1 MRPIAALVVIAV
13 ALCGISA
20 VAQTSSVRIGGI
32 IDRVEGQTL
41 SIRSSDG
48 QELSIML
55 PADVRITALANKSLN
70 DIKPGDFVG
79 AAAVADA
86 NGTLH
91 AQEVHIF
98 PESMRGSG
106 EGSRPMTGP
115 QQSMTNAT
123 VAEVVG
129 TPDGQSLKLQYPG
142 GQQEIDVG
150 PDDRVVAIIPG
161 DPSLLKPGA
170 AVVVFAS
177 KAPDGTLTARSVQ
190 AQKDGVKPMM

>member
-98 PESMRGSG
+98 PESMRGPGNYDAESCKKA
-106 EGSRPMTGP
+106 
-115 QQSMTNAT
+115 NART
-123 VAEVVG
+123 L
-129 TPDGQSLKLQYPG
+129 DF
-142 GQQEIDVG
+142 
-150 PDDRVVAIIPG
+150 
-161 DPSLLKPGA
+161 
-170 AVVVFAS
+170 FA
-177 KAPDGTLTARSVQ
+177 KHLG
-190 AQKDGVKPMM
+190 